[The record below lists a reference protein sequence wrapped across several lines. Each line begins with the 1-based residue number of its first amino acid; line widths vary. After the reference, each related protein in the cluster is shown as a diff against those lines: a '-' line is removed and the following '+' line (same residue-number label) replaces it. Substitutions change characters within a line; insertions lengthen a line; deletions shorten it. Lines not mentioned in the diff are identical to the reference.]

1 MENKIKIK
9 NDNGTEEEYE
19 ILFSFD
25 SKNTLKKYIVYTN
38 LKKENN
44 TITCYSGMLEGG
56 KIVPVTTEAELKVI
70 DEMLNSLTYKT
81 KTKYNLI
88 EN

>member
-9 NDNGTEEEYE
+9 NADGTEQEYD

-25 SKNTLKKYIVYTN
+25 SKNTFKKYIVYTN

-44 TITCYSGMLEGG
+44 IITCYSGMLDGG
-56 KIVPVTTEAELKVI
+56 KILPVTTEAELKI
-70 DEMLNSLTYKT
+70 IEEMLNTLTYKT

-88 EN
+88 EE

>member
-44 TITCYSGMLEGG
+44 IITCYSGMLESG
-56 KIVPVTTEAELKVI
+56 KIMPVTTEAELKVI
-70 DEMLNSLTYKT
+70 DEMLNTLTYKT